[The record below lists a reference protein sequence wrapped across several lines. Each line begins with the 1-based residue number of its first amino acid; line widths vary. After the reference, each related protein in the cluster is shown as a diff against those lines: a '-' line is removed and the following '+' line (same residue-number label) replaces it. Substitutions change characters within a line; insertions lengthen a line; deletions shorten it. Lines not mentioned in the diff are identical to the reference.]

1 MPPLCCYAAKGLT
14 LGIAKKSA
22 YFVLISARLIVLC
35 RFAAK
40 GLTLGKAKKS
50 AIFFAFHSLN
60 RTFANGNN
68 GL

>member
-22 YFVLISARLIVLC
+22 ISTRIIVLC

-40 GLTLGKAKKS
+40 VLTLGIAKKS